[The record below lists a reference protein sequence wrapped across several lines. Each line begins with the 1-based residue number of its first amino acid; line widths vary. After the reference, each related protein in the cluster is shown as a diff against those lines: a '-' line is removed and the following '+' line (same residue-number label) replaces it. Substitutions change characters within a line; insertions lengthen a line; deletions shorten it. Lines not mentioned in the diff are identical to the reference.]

1 MTKKWDPP
9 WRVLVRGA
17 VTDGW
22 AAIRREERFTVVM
35 DEFREIHRRWLEAGA
50 RLIGTI
56 DDNLLQAGTPGERFY
71 GWYEL
76 YEVDRL
82 ELVGEMLDLIRQS
95 QLGTIQLDTYIRYDA
110 LIGPPVVELEKMFGL
125 MSPEALEYR
134 PRPEQPSEQP
144 TG

>member
-17 VTDGW
+17 VTEGW
-22 AAIRREERFTVVM
+22 TAIRREKRMSVVM
-35 DEFREIHRRWLEAGA
+35 DEYREIHRLWREAGA
-50 RLIGTI
+50 RMIGTL
-56 DDNLLQAGTPGERFY
+56 DDTLLQAGTPGERFY

-95 QLGTIQLDTYIRYDA
+95 QLGTVQLDTYIRYDA
-110 LIGPPVVELEKMFGL
+110 LIGPPVVELEKLFGL
-125 MSPEALEYR
+125 MPDDALEYR
-134 PRPEQPSEQP
+134 PRPEATREQSEA
-144 TG
+144 